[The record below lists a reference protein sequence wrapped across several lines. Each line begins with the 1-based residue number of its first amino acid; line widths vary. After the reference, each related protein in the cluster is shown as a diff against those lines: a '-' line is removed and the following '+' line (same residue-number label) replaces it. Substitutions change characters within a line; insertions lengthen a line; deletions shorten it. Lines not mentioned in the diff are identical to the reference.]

1 MAGKETD
8 LLQLQ
13 TLKMTKPE
21 AQPRDKEAVKVGW
34 IRQIYDR
41 SLLWVQSPSGVW
53 ALFLIA
59 VAESS
64 FFPIPP
70 DVFLMILCI
79 AAPSKS
85 FRYAAICAAGSV
97 LGGVI
102 GYGLGMGFMD
112 TIGVKILEW
121 YGLHDKY
128 ETVQDLYRRY
138 DALAVG
144 AAGFT
149 PLPYK
154 LFTITAGAFKINFV
168 TFALVSLLSRSARF
182 FLVAAFIYKFGA
194 PVRHFIERYFN
205 LLSILFFILLIGG
218 FLIVRLFF

>member
-1 MAGKETD
+1 
-8 LLQLQ
+8 
-13 TLKMTKPE
+13 MTKSKARPS
-21 AQPRDKEAVKVGW
+21 DKEAEKAGW

-41 SLLWVQSPSGVW
+41 ALLWVQSPSGVW

-79 AAPSKS
+79 AVPSKS

-128 ETVQDLYRRY
+128 EVVQELYRRY

-168 TFALVSLLSRSARF
+168 TFTLVSLLSRSARF
-182 FLVAAFIYKFGA
+182 FLVAAFIFKFGA

-205 LLSILFFILLIGG
+205 LLTILFFILLIGG
-218 FLIVRLFF
+218 FLIIRLFF

>member
-1 MAGKETD
+1 M
-8 LLQLQ
+8 QSP
-13 TLKMTKPE
+13 PE
-21 AQPRDKEAVKVGW
+21 KVEKVGW

-41 SLLWVQSPSGVW
+41 CLLWVQSPTGVW
-53 ALFLIA
+53 ALFFIA

-70 DVFLMILCI
+70 DIFLMVLCI
-79 AAPSKS
+79 AVPRKA
-85 FRYAAICAAGSV
+85 FRYAAICSVGSV
-97 LGGVI
+97 LGGML

-128 ETVQDLYRRY
+128 EVVKSLYQQY

-154 LFTITAGAFKINFV
+154 LFTITAGAFKINFL
-168 TFALVSLLSRSARF
+168 TFVLISILSRSARF
-182 FLVAAFIYKFGA
+182 FLVAGFIYKFGA

-205 LLSILFFILLIGG
+205 LLTIAFFVLLVGG
-218 FLIVRLFF
+218 FLVIKLFF

>member
-1 MAGKETD
+1 
-8 LLQLQ
+8 
-13 TLKMTKPE
+13 MTKTAAPPGE
-21 AQPRDKEAVKVGW
+21 NGQKVGW

-41 SLLWVQSPSGVW
+41 ALLWVQSPSGVW
-53 ALFLIA
+53 ALFFIA

-70 DVFLMILCI
+70 DVFLMVLCL
-79 AAPSKS
+79 AVPRKS

-97 LGGVI
+97 LGGMI
-102 GYGLGMGFMD
+102 GYGLGLGFMD
-112 TIGVKILEW
+112 TIGVKILAL
-121 YGLHDKY
+121 YGLQDKY
-128 ETVQDLYRRY
+128 VMVQDLYRQY

-168 TFALVSLLSRSARF
+168 TFVLASMLSRSARF

-205 LLSILFFILLIGG
+205 LLTILFFILLIGG
-218 FLIVRLFF
+218 FFVVKFFF

>member
-1 MAGKETD
+1 MSETGNRANA
-8 LLQLQ
+8 
-13 TLKMTKPE
+13 TE
-21 AQPRDKEAVKVGW
+21 AKKISW

-41 SLLWVQSPSGVW
+41 CLLWVQSPSGVW
-53 ALFLIA
+53 ALFFIA

-70 DVFLMILCI
+70 DVFLMVLCL
-79 AAPSKS
+79 AMPPKS
-85 FRYAAICAAGSV
+85 FRYAAICTAGSV
-97 LGGVI
+97 LGGMI

-112 TIGVKILEW
+112 TIGVKILAL

-128 ETVQDLYRRY
+128 EVVQNLYRQY

-168 TFALVSLLSRSARF
+168 TFVLVSMLSRAARF
-182 FLVAAFIYKFGA
+182 FLVAAFIFKFGA

-205 LLSILFFILLIGG
+205 LLTILFFILLIGG
-218 FLIVRLFF
+218 FFVLKLFF

>member
-1 MAGKETD
+1 
-8 LLQLQ
+8 
-13 TLKMTKPE
+13 MTSQSESQQGAERSAKT
-21 AQPRDKEAVKVGW
+21 GW

-41 SLLWVQSPSGVW
+41 SLLWVQSPYGVW

-70 DVFLMILCI
+70 DVFLMALCI
-79 AAPSKS
+79 AVPPKS

-97 LGGVI
+97 LGGML
-102 GYGLGMGFMD
+102 GYGLGLGFMD
-112 TIGVKILEW
+112 TIGVRILDW
-121 YGLHDKY
+121 YGLQDKF
-128 ETVQDLYRRY
+128 EVVQTLYRQY

-168 TFALVSLLSRSARF
+168 TFVLVSAISRSARF

-205 LLSILFFILLIGG
+205 LLTILFFILLIGG
-218 FLIVRLFF
+218 FLVVRLFF

>member
-1 MAGKETD
+1 
-8 LLQLQ
+8 
-13 TLKMTKPE
+13 MTKQADE
-21 AQPRDKEAVKVGW
+21 KDVQKAGW
-34 IRQIYDR
+34 FRQIYDR

-53 ALFLIA
+53 ALFFIA

-70 DVFLMILCI
+70 DIFLIVLCI
-79 AAPSKS
+79 SIPPKS
-85 FRYAAICAAGSV
+85 FRYAAICAVGSV
-97 LGGVI
+97 IGGVI

-112 TIGVKILEW
+112 TIGMKILEL
-121 YGLHDKY
+121 YGLQDKY
-128 ETVQDLYRRY
+128 EVVQGLYRQY
-138 DALAVG
+138 DAFAVG

-168 TFALVSLLSRSARF
+168 TFVLVSALSRSARF

-205 LLSILFFILLIGG
+205 ILSILFFILLLGG
-218 FLIVRLFF
+218 FLVVKLFF

>member
-1 MAGKETD
+1 MSETSTRAKETD
-8 LLQLQ
+8 
-13 TLKMTKPE
+13 TK
-21 AQPRDKEAVKVGW
+21 KISW

-70 DVFLMILCI
+70 DVFLMVLCL
-79 AAPSKS
+79 AVPVKS

-97 LGGVI
+97 LGGMI

-112 TIGVKILEW
+112 TIGVKILQW
-121 YGLHDKY
+121 YGLQDKY
-128 ETVQDLYRRY
+128 EVVQNLYQKY

-154 LFTITAGAFKINFV
+154 LFTITAGAFKINFA

-205 LLSILFFILLIGG
+205 LLTIVFFILLIGG
-218 FLIVRLFF
+218 FLVVKLFF

>member
-1 MAGKETD
+1 MTEEAGEKEV
-8 LLQLQ
+8 Q
-13 TLKMTKPE
+13 KI
-21 AQPRDKEAVKVGW
+21 GW

-41 SLLWVQSPSGVW
+41 SLLWVQTPSGVW

-70 DVFLMILCI
+70 DVFLMVLCI
-79 AAPSKS
+79 ATPPKS
-85 FRYAAICAAGSV
+85 FRYAAICAVGSV
-97 LGGVI
+97 LGGII

-112 TIGVKILEW
+112 TIGVNIIAW
-121 YGLHDKY
+121 YGLQDKY
-128 ETVQDLYRRY
+128 EVVQNLYQQH
-138 DALAVG
+138 DALALA

-154 LFTITAGAFKINFV
+154 LFTITAGAFKINFA
-168 TFALVSLLSRSARF
+168 TFVLVSLLSRSARF

-205 LLSILFFILLIGG
+205 ILSILFFILLVGG
-218 FLIVRLFF
+218 FLIVKLFLR

>member
-1 MAGKETD
+1 MIKSD
-8 LLQLQ
+8 S
-13 TLKMTKPE
+13 
-21 AQPRDKEAVKVGW
+21 QPDEKGVKKVSW

-41 SLLWVQSPSGVW
+41 SMLWVQSPSGVW
-53 ALFLIA
+53 GLFFLA

-70 DVFLMILCI
+70 DVFLIFLCI
-79 AAPSKS
+79 AVPLKS
-85 FRYAAICAAGSV
+85 FRYAAICAVGSV
-97 LGGVI
+97 IGGVI

-112 TIGVKILEW
+112 TIGIKILEW
-121 YGLHDKY
+121 YGLQDKY
-128 ETVQDLYRRY
+128 EVVQNLYRQY

-168 TFALVSLLSRSARF
+168 TFILMSIVSRPARF
-182 FLVAAFIYKFGA
+182 FLVAALIYKFGT

-218 FLIVRLFF
+218 FLIVKLFF